1 MVMAAHLATVIYM
14 AVESLYWKAYKR
26 IIQKHMNI
34 PKESEETV
42 ILLKKG
48 IEKNCIETRKEEQQV
63 NIYACEWNN

>member
-1 MVMAAHLATVIYM
+1 
-14 AVESLYWKAYKR
+14 
-26 IIQKHMNI
+26 MNI

-63 NIYACEWNN
+63 NIYACE